1 LERLRVY
8 TFGVA
13 TVYQRNGVYYAKFLN
28 EHGKR
33 TSKNTGMSRKREAQQ
48 EAARME
54 IEALDLRRKAS
65 DKPRA
70 FASILET
77 AVREATSGDLT
88 LARAEELLRRLRSYA
103 NPGFREVSVDEWFGE
118 WVEAQRPHVA
128 ESSIRTYADAR
139 RRMTEALGKV
149 KSKAPLTEL
158 TSADVRTALDKIG
171 GKVRAATANMDLRAF
186 RRALEAACGE
196 GFVTSNVAK
205 PVRPLPTI
213 DSTERAPF
221 TAGDVRTLIDTAPH
235 DEWRGLILIAAHT
248 GLRMGDVLSLQ
259 RSNVEGNDIVIRPV
273 KTKRS
278 RSTIRIPMTPPVTS
292 WIGDRKGAFFPKM
305 SKRTTSTHSTTFP
318 RLMKKAGVDREVTL
332 PGGIEAS
339 RSFHCHRHSF
349 ASLKCCA
356 SIRRTP
362 GIGSSSATFTR
373 AARAIPRRARS
384 SSAKVSN

>member
-221 TAGDVRTLIDTAPH
+221 TAGEVRTLIDTAPH

-349 ASLKCCA
+349 ASLKCSA
-356 SIRRTP
+356 STRRTP
-362 GIGSSSATFTR
+362 GIGSSSANFAR
-373 AARAIPRRARS
+373 AARGIQRPVRS
-384 SSAKVSN
+384 LSAKPLS